1 LAALVIVSV
10 PVMTVDA
17 TTELANAAK
26 AKRVRRNRIMR
37 K

>member
-1 LAALVIVSV
+1 VIVSV

-26 AKRVRRNRIMR
+26 VKSVRRKRIML